1 MSFEHYWDAEVLKY
15 WRTHPGRTITKAR
28 FGAICSPVDEK
39 ALSIANITNRF
50 CATEIYSFD
59 STAIPDS
66 VFAPS
71 LVTFEE

>member
-1 MSFEHYWDAEVLKY
+1 MSFEHYWDAEFLKY
-15 WRTHPGRTITKAR
+15 WRTHPGRAITKAR
-28 FGAICSPVDEK
+28 FGAICSPVYKK
-39 ALSIANITNRF
+39 ALSIANITKRLF
-50 CATEIYSFD
+50 ATEIYPFD